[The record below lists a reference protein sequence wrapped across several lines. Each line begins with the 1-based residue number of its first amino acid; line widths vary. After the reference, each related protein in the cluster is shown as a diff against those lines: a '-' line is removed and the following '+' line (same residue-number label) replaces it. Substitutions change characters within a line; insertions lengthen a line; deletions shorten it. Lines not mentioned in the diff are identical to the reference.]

1 MRSRRTLTNTP
12 FRVNACSAL
21 RVCYILLYLA
31 RVCVLVWNN
40 YIKNENAHMNTFM
53 LCMHIRRYHEMF
65 MSPPSEGRGGME
77 GAVRQEGGAGGMEGS
92 AGAGRQ
98 VVGGGFQV

>member
-31 RVCVLVWNN
+31 RVCVLAWNN
-40 YIKNENAHMNTFM
+40 YIKNEKLLLYT
-53 LCMHIRRYHEMF
+53 
-65 MSPPSEGRGGME
+65 
-77 GAVRQEGGAGGMEGS
+77 
-92 AGAGRQ
+92 
-98 VVGGGFQV
+98 